1 VRVTTRIGLGI
12 ALLVLG
18 AGHADAQAAVP
29 DTGYSKSFQCP
40 ESLPSKEAREEA
52 VLKFI
57 TWAQQAHPEWTIKE
71 FVDYR
76 MKLLVAHKCTA
87 TLEKIR
93 EKVGGTPPVPVR
105 PSS

>member
-1 VRVTTRIGLGI
+1 MSICLGS

-18 AGHADAQAAVP
+18 AGHAYGQAAVP

-52 VLKFI
+52 VLKFM
-57 TWAQQAHPEWTIKE
+57 TWAQQAHSEWTIKE

-87 TLEKIR
+87 PLEKIR
-93 EKVGGTPPVPVR
+93 ENAGGTPSLPVQ